1 LNIISIDPSLRSCGF
16 YGSRDF
22 GNDSSFSIQEKG
34 DRIQVL
40 GLFLR
45 RFEEQAKYYDALLIE
60 DYAFSRHS
68 QSVTVQAE
76 VGGLARAA
84 FSAENKPVIEVGIST
99 WKYITG
105 ISGKKATKKER
116 ADYIDLVYK
125 KFGQGFDS
133 TDSADAWM
141 IYYSCAMIAAN
152 NILPT
157 EPTERLRLEMDK
169 KGIVF
174 NTLLTKNGKV

>member
-1 LNIISIDPSLRSCGF
+1 MNILSIDPSLRSCGF

-22 GNDSSFSIQEKG
+22 GNDSSFAIQEKG
-34 DRIQVL
+34 DRIQVF

-84 FSAENKPVIEVGIST
+84 FSAESKPVIEVGIST
-99 WKYITG
+99 WKYVTG
-105 ISGKKATKKER
+105 VSGKKTTKKER
-116 ADYIDLVYK
+116 ADYLDLVYK
-125 KFGQGFDS
+125 KFGRGFDS

-152 NILPT
+152 KILPT
-157 EPTERLRLEMDK
+157 EPTERLRAEMIE
-169 KGIVF
+169 KGIAF
-174 NTLLTKNGKV
+174 NPS